1 MLTRPQSSL
10 YQPMMNA
17 FIACLLEACLFFE
30 YSSATTI
37 EASGTTSNHQN
48 CYKGQSPANV
58 RPTVIA
64 SLPHQMQ
71 TISSDDRTLRMA

>member
-17 FIACLLEACLFFE
+17 FIACLLEACLFFG
-30 YSSATTI
+30 YSNDKTF
-37 EASGTTSNHQN
+37 EASGTISIHQK
-48 CYKGQSPANV
+48 CYKGQSLASV

-64 SLPHQMQ
+64 SPQHQMQ
-71 TISSDDRTLRMA
+71 IISSDDRTLRMA